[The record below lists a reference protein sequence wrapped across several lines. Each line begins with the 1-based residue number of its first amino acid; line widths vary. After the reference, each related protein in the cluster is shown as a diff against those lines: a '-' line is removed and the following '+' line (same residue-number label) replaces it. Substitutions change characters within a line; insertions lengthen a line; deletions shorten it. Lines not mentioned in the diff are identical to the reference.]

1 MYKNHLEYFDK
12 FCKDKPKNIAL
23 KFHDKTL
30 TYSELYEKVNQL
42 ANYLIRKGATR
53 GHLIGILAERSLH
66 TIISMLAIHRIGAA
80 YVPLDPTYPKDRLKL
95 MIEDSGIYFI
105 ITTDHT
111 SEIFSDLKIEF
122 IHLEKLHSII
132 EKEDIEFDPVD
143 IEPYDLAY
151 VMYTSGSTGRPK
163 GVMITYSN
171 LRSFIELVPKVL
183 TMRDD
188 DIYLFTASI
197 TYALSVRQIFV
208 PISQGVKLVIADSSV
223 IQDPIDLFKLIR
235 NEKITLVDFVPSHWR
250 SCIVKLKTMNPEER
264 DKLLN
269 NNLRRIVTVGEPLLP
284 DLPSEWKN
292 IFKHPAQIVNIFG
305 QTETTGLIS
314 SNDITDM
321 KIDTSKVVSIGKP
334 IPETKIY
341 ILKPESL
348 SQVEYG
354 EEGELCVSNSCIAK
368 GYLNN
373 PELTASKIIPNPFD
387 HGLTQLYRTGD
398 LAKFSSDGNIEYL
411 GRIDQQVKIR
421 GMRVELGEI
430 ESAILKADHVK
441 DVAVVT
447 QTREKYG
454 NILIAFLAV
463 KNEEEIKLDEIKQYI
478 KSKLPPHMVP
488 ALFVTLKELPR
499 TPNGKIDRKALMEYK
514 VNTNGLGSVENKI
527 MTDTEQ
533 KLLKIWKK
541 LFKRSSIKTT
551 DNFFDDL
558 GGDSLL
564 AVILFSEIEKDFG
577 KNLAISSLYN
587 SPTIEK
593 LSQLLDRHSDKK
605 DFRCLVPIRTGGK
618 GMPLFIVHGAGGNVL
633 IYRDLSKYIM
643 ENIPIYGLQSYG
655 LETDCE
661 PLTTIEEMA
670 KAYIEEI
677 KKVQANGPYFL
688 CGYCMGGTVALE
700 IAIELRKMG
709 NEVLFLAL
717 LETYNWSELPSR
729 SVFDKMKFLIE
740 KFVYHFKNF
749 NLLSNDGK
757 WAFLRIK
764 TYDLKKRTRIWL
776 GKFISTL
783 TQIESRQ
790 ANSMIRQA
798 KIWKLNDKA
807 CFAYRAKYYDG
818 KITVIL
824 PQKRYSVHSV
834 PEAMWNKNYAEEID
848 LIILPCYPAGMLVE
862 PFVQELAK
870 VINKNISKVIHP
882 KVSIKN

>member
-1 MYKNHLEYFDK
+1 MYKNYLEYFDK
-12 FCKDKPKNIAL
+12 SCKDKSGNIAL
-23 KFHDKTL
+23 KFQSKSL
-30 TYSELYEKVNQL
+30 TYSELYKKVNQL
-42 ANYLIRKGATR
+42 ANYLTRKGAKR
-53 GHLIGILAERSLH
+53 NSLIGILAERSLDM
-66 TIISMLAIHRIGAA
+66 IISMLAVHRIGAA
-80 YVPLDPTYPKDRLKL
+80 YVPLDPTYPKDRLKF
-95 MIEDSGIYFI
+95 MIEDSGLSFI
-105 ITTDHT
+105 LTTEPAT
-111 SEIFSDLKIEF
+111 EIHPDSKIEF

-132 EKEDIEFDPVD
+132 EKEDIEFKPIKINPD
-143 IEPYDLAY
+143 DLAY

-163 GVMITYSN
+163 GVMITHSN

-208 PISQGVKLVIADSSV
+208 PISHGIELVIADSSV
-223 IQDPIDLFKLIR
+223 IQDPVDLFTLIK

-250 SCIVKLKTMNPEER
+250 SCIVKFKMMNPDER
-264 DKLLN
+264 NKLLN

-284 DLPSEWKN
+284 DLPLEWKN
-292 IFKHPAQIVNIFG
+292 TFKHPAQIVNIFG

-314 SNDITDM
+314 SNDITNV

-348 SQVEYG
+348 TQTEYG
-354 EEGELCVSNSCIAK
+354 VEGELCVSNACIAS

-373 PELTASKIIPNPFD
+373 PKLTSSKIIPNPFD
-387 HGLTQLYRTGD
+387 GGVTQLYRTGD
-398 LAKFSSDGNIEYL
+398 LAKFSPDGNIEYL
-411 GRIDQQVKIR
+411 GRMDQQVKIR

-447 QTREKYG
+447 QTREEYG
-454 NILIAFLAV
+454 NILIAFIAA
-463 KNEEEIKLDEIKQYI
+463 KNEEEIKVDEIKKYI
-478 KSKLPPHMVP
+478 KSTLPPHMVP

-514 VNTNGLGSVENKI
+514 VHTNGLDIEGNQSFSE
-527 MTDTEQ
+527 TEQ

-541 LFKRSSIKTT
+541 LFKRGSIKTT

-564 AVILFSEIEKDFG
+564 AVVLFSEIEKEFG
-577 KNLAISSLYN
+577 KYLAISNLYN

-593 LSQLLDRHSDKK
+593 LAQLLDKQADKK
-605 DFRCLVPIRTGGK
+605 DFHSLVPIRTDGK
-618 GMPLFIVHGAGGNVL
+618 GIPLFIVHGAGGNVL
-633 IYRDLSKYIM
+633 IYRDLSKYILD
-643 ENIPIYGLQSYG
+643 NISIYGLQSYG
-655 LETDCE
+655 LESYCE

-677 KKVQANGPYFL
+677 KKIQANGPYLL

-700 IAIELRKMG
+700 IASELRKMG
-709 NEVLFLAL
+709 DEVSFLAL

-729 SVFDKMKFLIE
+729 SIYDKTKFIIE
-740 KFVYHFKNF
+740 KFVYHWKNF
-749 NLLSNDGK
+749 NLLSNEGK
-757 WAFLRIK
+757 KAFIRTK
-764 TYDLKKRTRIWL
+764 SYDLRKRTKIWL
-776 GKFISTL
+776 GKFISILFQTDYQQVN
-783 TQIESRQ
+783 T
-790 ANSMIRQA
+790 MIRQSQ
-798 KIWKLNDKA
+798 IWKLNDKA
-807 CFAYRAKYYDG
+807 CFAYKAKYYDG

-834 PEAMWNKNYAEEID
+834 PEAMWNNNYAKEID
-848 LIILPCYPAGMLVE
+848 LVVLPFYPAGMLVE

-870 VINKNISKVIHP
+870 IINKKISEAIQL
-882 KVSIKN
+882 KVST